1 MFVGGGSGWV
11 GGLVGGWGEKVNGGG
26 GVSGEEIG
34 VNCLRLVFL
43 PSFLLFVLDLIP
55 VFGLC
60 SFIFIFK

>member
-1 MFVGGGSGWV
+1 M
-11 GGLVGGWGEKVNGGG
+11 GGLVGGWGEKVNGG